1 MSSSGWPQGTTAFI
15 REEDG
20 EKIGY
25 LIPESDLWVPANLL
39 GIPLGDP
46 ADRASAES
54 QLMSSAMASIIEP
67 YWCRIP
73 RPLTSDRT
81 DARAVDPSEWF
92 DRVLVVEIGEKVAT
106 LKPHHLYESEQ
117 SALITVTLPAAD
129 VLFMKQPAD

>member
-1 MSSSGWPQGTTAFI
+1 MSTAGWPEGTTAFI

-25 LIPESDLWVPANLL
+25 LLPESDLWVAANLL

-46 ADRASAES
+46 VDRDSAES
-54 QLMSSAMASIIEP
+54 ELMANAMASIIEP

-73 RPLTSDRT
+73 RPLISDRT
-81 DARAVDPSEWF
+81 DARDVDHSEWF

-129 VLFMKQPAD
+129 VLFMKQPPD